1 MERYHGKQSNTI
13 LKSFLPIIIILLTQG
28 LIAQDKWSLDDCIY
42 YAVAHNLELKDL
54 EYGSESGKETYRQ
67 SLRDLLP
74 TINGFSDYNI
84 SKGRSTDPN
93 TNDIVNTDFFSNN
106 YSINSSIDI
115 FRGFQKLNT
124 VKASKF
130 IYKATQE
137 ELLQQKYLLAFR
149 VMSAFFDIAFYEG
162 LLANSREQQAISQR
176 NYDLVQRQIELG
188 IKAGAD
194 LYEAEST
201 LLTDKLAVTQAAN
214 QLENAR
220 LILRQAMNLERDIPL
235 SLQMP
240 LQEVETDLSQTRKNS
255 DSVYNS
261 AIGVVP
267 ILKAREYRAEA
278 ARKQVGVARGNLFP
292 SLSLDAGY
300 GTGYFETN
308 IDNNGNVIPFRS
320 QIKDNAS
327 SYIGVSLRIPISNG
341 WSAHSRVKQQK
352 IAQKQAANSL
362 DLQKQE
368 LYQLIEQLVQENTSL
383 KTEFEQSIKKVES
396 QNLAYTIAQKRYE
409 KGLLNAIDLFQAKN
423 LYAEAQN
430 ENLQVR
436 LRLQVNEKTLSFYEG
451 AVIFNFNGIN

>member
-1 MERYHGKQSNTI
+1 
-13 LKSFLPIIIILLTQG
+13 
-28 LIAQDKWSLDDCIY
+28 
-42 YAVAHNLELKDL
+42 
-54 EYGSESGKETYRQ
+54 
-67 SLRDLLP
+67 
-74 TINGFSDYNI
+74 
-84 SKGRSTDPN
+84 
-93 TNDIVNTDFFSNN
+93 
-106 YSINSSIDI
+106 
-115 FRGFQKLNT
+115 
-124 VKASKF
+124 
-130 IYKATQE
+130 
-137 ELLQQKYLLAFR
+137 
-149 VMSAFFDIAFYEG
+149 
-162 LLANSREQQAISQR
+162 
-176 NYDLVQRQIELG
+176 
-188 IKAGAD
+188 
-194 LYEAEST
+194 
-201 LLTDKLAVTQAAN
+201 
-214 QLENAR
+214 
-220 LILRQAMNLERDIPL
+220 
-235 SLQMP
+235 MP